1 MNMLTAYFD
10 QGARTAVELA
20 NARSRFRRGV
30 AVDPDP
36 TTPATLQS
44 LQTALRAILNADS
57 PAAAAAGIN
66 ALLHAAAA
74 APVLEADA
82 EGRWRLHLHSPH
94 ADALSR
100 CTVKTATGLAALLDD
115 DAWDAVKPC
124 AAERCDDFFLDRSR
138 NGSAKYCSRTCAN
151 RVNARLH
158 RRRR

>member
-20 NARSRFRRGV
+20 NARSPFRRGV
-30 AVDPDP
+30 AVETDP
-36 TTPATLQS
+36 TTSAALRS
-44 LQTALRAILNADS
+44 LQTALRTILDADE

-74 APVLEADA
+74 APVLQADA
-82 EGRWRLHLHSPH
+82 EGRWRMHLHSPH

-100 CTVKTATGLAALLDD
+100 CTVKAATGLATLLDD
-115 DAWDAVKPC
+115 DAWDTVKSC

-158 RRRR
+158 RQRR